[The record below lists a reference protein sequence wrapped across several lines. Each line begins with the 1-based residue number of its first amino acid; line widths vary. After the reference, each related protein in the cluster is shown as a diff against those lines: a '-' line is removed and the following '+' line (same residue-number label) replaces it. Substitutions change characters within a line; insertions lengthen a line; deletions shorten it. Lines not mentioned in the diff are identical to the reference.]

1 MSQTQ
6 LAKAL
11 GISQP
16 AVAQLVKKGMPT
28 DSAEAA
34 RQWREANVGQK
45 RGRRTSQPVTAL
57 PGLTALPERSDEL
70 AITDELRRIAV
81 KDFRD
86 ATTIQERSAASR
98 TVKDAE
104 EAHET
109 RKRDL
114 IRSEQEAQ
122 NLMHRDQVQ
131 SVIAE
136 EVGKLRALLEAMPGA
151 VAQSANPHDPELAR
165 DAVTDYLEQVFSTL
179 SNTGD
184 ALRVDSR

>member
-28 DSAEAA
+28 DSVEAA
-34 RQWREANVGQK
+34 KNWRATHVGH
-45 RGRRTSQPVTAL
+45 RRTGRKSQSAIPV
-57 PGLTALPERSDEL
+57 GLIPSGDPPPDLVVSDQL
-70 AITDELRRIAV
+70 RNIAIE
-81 KDFRD
+81 DFKN
-86 ATTIQERSAASR
+86 ATTIQDRAAASR
-98 TVKDAE
+98 MVKDTE

-114 IRSEQEAQ
+114 VRSEQEAG

-131 SVIAE
+131 SIITE
-136 EVGKLRALLEAMPGA
+136 EVGKVRSLLEAMPGA
-151 VAQSANPHDPELAR
+151 VAQAANPADPDLSQGAI
-165 DAVTDYLEQVFSTL
+165 ADYLEQVFSTL
-179 SNTGD
+179 SNTGN
-184 ALRVDSR
+184 ALRLDTR